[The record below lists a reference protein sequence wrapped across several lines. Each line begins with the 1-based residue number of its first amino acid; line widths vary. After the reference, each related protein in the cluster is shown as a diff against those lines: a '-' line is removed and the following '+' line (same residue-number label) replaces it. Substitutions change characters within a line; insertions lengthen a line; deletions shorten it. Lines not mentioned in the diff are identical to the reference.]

1 MMRWTS
7 SRAGRDVL
15 AAGETSAVPLAT
27 KASDLPMRVLSAAVM
42 MAVAIAAV
50 VAGDPW
56 LDGFIALVALAT
68 MVEFVRLVWRAT
80 AKLPFR
86 ILSLLLGAIYIGLA
100 GYVLAQLPVPM
111 IIGVIGAV
119 IFVDSFAYGFGRT
132 LGGPKIAP
140 RISPSKTWAGLL
152 GGVVGASVWL
162 GIFVYVA
169 ARQVSGANTMGF
181 EAGEVR
187 TLVLIGTAIAV
198 AAQCG
203 DFFESWLKRKA
214 GVKDSSNLI
223 PGHGGFFDRTDG
235 IIPVVLLAGLFLN
248 VLR

>member
-1 MMRWTS
+1 MRWTS
-7 SRAGRDVL
+7 LLPGRDVL
-15 AAGETSAVPLAT
+15 EAGESVAVPLAT
-27 KASDLPMRVLSAAVM
+27 KASDLPIRVLSAAVM
-42 MAVAIAAV
+42 IAVAIAAV

-68 MVEFVRLVWRAT
+68 FAEFVRLVWRAT
-80 AKLPFR
+80 SKLPFR
-86 ILSLLLGAIYIGLA
+86 ILAVLLGAVYIGLA
-100 GYVLAQLPVPM
+100 GYMLAQLPVPM
-111 IIGVIGAV
+111 IVGVIGSV
-119 IFVDSFAYGFGRT
+119 IFVDSFAYAFGRT

-181 EAGEVR
+181 EAGEVGA
-187 TLVLIGTAIAV
+187 LVLMGIAIAV
-198 AAQCG
+198 AAQSG

-248 VLR
+248 VMR

>member
-1 MMRWTS
+1 M
-7 SRAGRDVL
+7 
-15 AAGETSAVPLAT
+15 PLAT

-42 MAVAIAAV
+42 MAIAIAAI

-56 LDGFIALVALAT
+56 LDLFIAAVVIVTLAEFYRLVLKAPFGIVGKGVGLFAGTIYIALAG
-68 MVEFVRLVWRAT
+68 L
-80 AKLPFR
+80 
-86 ILSLLLGAIYIGLA
+86 ILNA
-100 GYVLAQLPVPM
+100 LPVPM
-111 IIGVIGAV
+111 IIGVIGSV
-119 IFVDSFAYGFGRT
+119 IFVDSFAYAFGRT

-140 RISPSKTWAGLL
+140 KISPSKTWAGLL
-152 GGVVGASVWL
+152 GGVVGSSLWL

-169 ARQVSGANTMGF
+169 ARQVSGANTLGF
-181 EAGEVR
+181 EAGELG
-187 TLVLIGTAIAV
+187 TLVLMGAAIAV
-198 AAQCG
+198 AAQSG

-248 VLR
+248 VMR

>member
-1 MMRWTS
+1 MRWTS
-7 SRAGRDVL
+7 SRAGRDDL

-68 MVEFVRLVWRAT
+68 FVEFVRLVLKAT
-80 AKLPFR
+80 GKLPLR
-86 ILSLLLGAIYIGLA
+86 ILSIVLGAVYIGAA

-140 RISPSKTWAGLL
+140 KISPSKTWAGLL

-162 GIFVYVA
+162 GIFVDIA
-169 ARQVSGANTMGF
+169 ARQVSGANTLGF
-181 EAGEVR
+181 EAGEVG
-187 TLVLIGTAIAV
+187 TLVLMGAAIAV
-198 AAQCG
+198 AAQSG

-248 VLR
+248 VMR

>member
-1 MMRWTS
+1 MRWTS
-7 SRAGRDVL
+7 SRAGRDGL
-15 AAGETSAVPLAT
+15 AEGESVAVPLAT

-42 MAVAIAAV
+42 MAIAIAAV

-56 LDGFIALVALAT
+56 LDGFIAFVALAT
-68 MVEFVRLVWRAT
+68 FVEFVRLVLKAT
-80 AKLPFR
+80 AKLLFR
-86 ILSLLLGAIYIGLA
+86 ILSILLGAVYVGLA

-111 IIGVIGAV
+111 IIGVIGSV
-119 IFVDSFAYGFGRT
+119 IFVDSFAYAFGRT

-140 RISPSKTWAGLL
+140 KISPSKTWAGLL

-169 ARQVSGANTMGF
+169 ARQVSGASTMGF
-181 EAGEVR
+181 EAGEVG
-187 TLVLIGTAIAV
+187 TLVLMGAAIAV
-198 AAQCG
+198 AAQSG

-248 VLR
+248 AMR

>member
-1 MMRWTS
+1 MRWTN

-42 MAVAIAAV
+42 IAVAIAAV

-68 MVEFVRLVWRAT
+68 FVEFVRLVLKAT

-86 ILSLLLGAIYIGLA
+86 ILAVLAGAVYIGSA

-140 RISPSKTWAGLL
+140 KISPSKTWAGLL
-152 GGVVGASVWL
+152 GGVVGASLWL
-162 GIFVYVA
+162 VIFVYVA

-181 EAGEVR
+181 EAGEVGM
-187 TLVLIGTAIAV
+187 LVLMGAAIAV
-198 AAQCG
+198 AAQSG

-248 VLR
+248 VMR

>member
-181 EAGEVR
+181 EAGEVG

-248 VLR
+248 VMR

>member
-1 MMRWTS
+1 MRWTS
-7 SRAGRDVL
+7 SRAGRDDL

-68 MVEFVRLVWRAT
+68 FAEFVRLVLKST
-80 AKLPFR
+80 AKLPLR
-86 ILSLLLGAIYIGLA
+86 ILALLLGAVYIGGA

-111 IIGVIGAV
+111 IVGVIGAV

-132 LGGPKIAP
+132 IGGPKIAP

-162 GIFVYVA
+162 GIFFHVA
-169 ARQVSGANTMGF
+169 ARDVSGENAVRF
-181 EAGEVR
+181 EAGEVG
-187 TLVLIGTAIAV
+187 TLVLMGAAIAV
-198 AAQCG
+198 AAQSG

-248 VLR
+248 VMR